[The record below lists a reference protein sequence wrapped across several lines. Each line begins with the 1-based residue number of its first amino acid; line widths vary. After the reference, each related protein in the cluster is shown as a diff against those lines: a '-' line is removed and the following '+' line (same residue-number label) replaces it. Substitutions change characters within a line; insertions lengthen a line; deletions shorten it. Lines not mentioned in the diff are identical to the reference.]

1 MPRLFFGNFSFEHE
15 LADPHFQPS
24 KSLIQQSAQWGTIWM
39 NGASADDLFWL
50 SSTTLIPLAGPTKVK
65 FISTID
71 ELLTYLHK
79 ANAHYQFVPWG
90 WSPRAL
96 AHYKMLPTCYV
107 DAAPPPLDVVRYGN
121 SRRFAFE
128 MEQQFGSVL
137 TKGQVQ
143 YFTLTT
149 CISTSAELEE
159 WNNRVSGSAHSWV
172 IKAEFGMSGR
182 ERILGQQ
189 NLRPEQTAWCLKR
202 LAMGQH
208 LFAEPWLKRIEEVG
222 IQWHIEGKDQI
233 RLVGITR
240 LECSPTGQ
248 YQSSSPLVD
257 PDSIALWQP
266 AIDHQFPVVQKLANL
281 GYTGPLGIDAMRY
294 LPIDSPNADTALRP
308 FQDINARW
316 TMGRLALG

>member
-24 KSLIQQSAQWGTIWM
+24 KTLIEQSAQWGTIWM
-39 NGASADDLFWL
+39 KQASADDLFWL
-50 SSTTLIPLAGPTKVK
+50 PSTTPISPAGPTKVK
-65 FISTID
+65 FIATID
-71 ELLTYLHK
+71 ELITFLHK
-79 ANAHYQFVPWG
+79 ANTHYQFVPWG

-96 AHYKMLPTCYV
+96 AHYRMLPTCYV

-128 MEQQFGSVL
+128 MEQQLGSVCID
-137 TKGQVQ
+137 GQMQ
-143 YFTLTT
+143 FHTLTT
-149 CISTSAELEE
+149 CISTAAELED
-159 WNNRVSGSAHSWV
+159 WNSRVSASTHSWV

-189 NLRPEQTAWCLKR
+189 DLRREQTAWCLKR
-202 LAMGQH
+202 LAMGQY
-208 LFAEPWLKRIEEVG
+208 LFAEPWLKRRDEVG

-248 YQSSSPLVD
+248 YQSSAPLVD
-257 PDSIALWQP
+257 PDSIAQWQP
-266 AIDHQFPVVQKLANL
+266 AIDHQFTVVQKLANL

-294 LPIDSPNADTALRP
+294 LPLDFQNADTALRP